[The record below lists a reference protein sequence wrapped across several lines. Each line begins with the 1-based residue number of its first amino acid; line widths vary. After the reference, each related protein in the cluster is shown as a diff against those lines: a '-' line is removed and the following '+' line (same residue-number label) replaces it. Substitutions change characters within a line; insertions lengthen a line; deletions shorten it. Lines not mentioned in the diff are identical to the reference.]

1 MTRRTPLYDE
11 HVKLGAKIVDFAGW
25 EMPVYYSSII
35 DEHNATRTK
44 CGIFDVSHMGE
55 ITVKGKNSST
65 FLKILI
71 PTDFAKLE
79 EKKSMYSVFCNENGG
94 VIDDLFIYM
103 VTRDEYIV
111 VVNAGTIEKDFNWM
125 QKNLIDDVEIE
136 NISDKTAKIDLQG
149 PLSKKILSEIIKDS
163 RLEEMKRFRFDN
175 FIYKNIN
182 IIISNSGYTGESGFE
197 IYIDNSLAASMWND
211 LLTSGKKYGIL
222 PVGLGARDSLRLE
235 SSYSLYGH
243 ELSDTIT
250 PVEGGIKW
258 IVSSKEEYIAKKILA
273 DQKENGAS
281 RESIAFKMTG
291 KGIPREGYKIFHN
304 NIEIGYA
311 TSGGFG
317 PTLKNG
323 IGLALVKSGSAKT
336 GDAITV
342 LIREKH
348 IEAVVAEK
356 PFYKYNG

>member
-1 MTRRTPLYDE
+1 MTRRTSLYGE

-35 DEHNATRTK
+35 DEHYATRTK

-55 ITVKGKNSST
+55 ITVKGKNSAA
-65 FLKILI
+65 FLKLLI

-103 VTRDEYIV
+103 INHDEYIV

-125 QKNLIDDVEIE
+125 KKNLIADVEIE
-136 NISDKTAKIDLQG
+136 NISDKTTKIDLQG
-149 PLSKKILSEIIKDS
+149 PESKKILSEIIRDPG
-163 RLEEMKRFRFDN
+163 LAQMKRFRFDN
-175 FIYKNIN
+175 FSYKNIS
-182 IIISNSGYTGESGFE
+182 IIISNSGYTGESGYE
-197 IYIDNSLAASMWND
+197 IYIDNSLAASLWND
-211 LLTSGKKYGIL
+211 LLNAGKQYGLL

-258 IVSSKEEYIAKKILA
+258 IVSSKDEYIAKKILTE
-273 DQKENGAS
+273 QKEKGAS

-291 KGIPREGYKIFHN
+291 KGIARENYKIYHN

-311 TSGGFG
+311 TSGGYG

-323 IGLALVKSGSAKT
+323 IGLALVKSGLVKT
-336 GDAITV
+336 DDKITV

-348 IEAVVAEK
+348 IDAVVAEK